1 MRAIPIDQLLDPED
15 GLAPR
20 SGAAPEWNRL
30 VAEGRAARRAVDGGA
45 WRIGDLALQVE
56 RRYRSGALRRFAEAI
71 GETPGTVRRL
81 RWVAG
86 IYGDAARRRFPE
98 LSFSHFQAV
107 AGYADRMLWLERA
120 RRGAW
125 SVSRLVAYA
134 QSSERTPAPIEIQ
147 VRKPLDAAAKQ
158 IARIAE
164 IDQRKLTKAARA
176 GLAEAVAELEAQLDV
191 LRARLLRNATARK
204 QLKLVR

>member
-15 GLAPR
+15 VLAPR

-30 VAEGRAARRAVDGGA
+30 VAEGRAARKAADGGS

-56 RRYRSGALRRFAEAI
+56 RRYRSGALKRFAEAI
-71 GETPGTVRRL
+71 GETAGTVRRL
-81 RWVAG
+81 RWVAQT
-86 IYGDAARRRFPE
+86 YDRNARERFAD

-107 AGYADRMLWLERA
+107 AGLSDRLLWLERA

-125 SVSRLVAYA
+125 SVSRLSAYSRSA
-134 QSSERTPAPIEIQ
+134 ESSPTPIEIR
-147 VRKPLDAAAKQ
+147 VRKPLDNAARQ
-158 IARIAE
+158 IAKIVE

-176 GLAEAVAELEAQLDV
+176 GLAEAVTELEEQLEV
-191 LRARLLRNATARK
+191 LRAKLLRSASARK
-204 QLKLVR
+204 LKLVR